1 LVTATKSGMIKKTV
15 LSEFT
20 NATRESGVI
29 GINLAEGDTVVGT
42 VLTSGSDELI
52 LVSHQ
57 GLAVRFRERD
67 PESGEDLLRPTGR
80 ATGGVTGMRFK
91 LESDYLQ
98 CLEVVD
104 HEAKFLVASEAGLGV
119 RTRFEDYRLINRGG
133 SGVWAIDL
141 PEDGSIKLVGAL
153 SVRDHDE
160 IMLLTARGQSVRCPV
175 KDIRETN
182 RGAKGVKLL
191 SLAEGDRL
199 LSIARIVET
208 DEETGEGG
216 GTEAP
221 PTTAL

>member
-1 LVTATKSGMIKKTV
+1 MFGAH
-15 LSEFT
+15 
-20 NATRESGVI
+20 A
-29 GINLAEGDTVVGT
+29 
-42 VLTSGSDELI
+42 
-52 LVSHQ
+52 
-57 GLAVRFRERD
+57 
-67 PESGEDLLRPTGR
+67 LR
-80 ATGGVTGMRFK
+80 
-91 LESDYLQ
+91 
-98 CLEVVD
+98 
-104 HEAKFLVASEAGLGV
+104 H
-119 RTRFEDYRLINRGG
+119 RGG